1 MKAINIAIYSLILF
15 SSCNQQ
21 QNDKAADA
29 KQSKDSTVSSDL
41 VEVSSEQLKNA
52 DIVLGM
58 PELREMHTSLK
69 VSGVIDVPPQNIVSV
84 SIAMGGY
91 LKNTTMIPGE
101 RVNKGTLLAVLEDQ
115 QYIQIQQDYLTAI
128 SHLEYLKTD
137 FERQKLLNES
147 KSTSD
152 KVFQQAKR
160 DYDSQKILVKSLRE
174 KLLLIGVN
182 PDALNEE
189 NISRGIRIYSPI
201 SGYITKVNFNIG
213 KYVNPTDVLFEIIN
227 PSDLHVRLTVF
238 ENEAA
243 NLRVGQKLT
252 FSTNGNPNEKYIA
265 SIHVI
270 TPNIEENR
278 STDVHCHFEGASKHI
293 FPGTFVNAEIALNN
307 ASVRSVPEGAVV
319 KWENK
324 DCLLIQTSNNQFQLL
339 PVETGV
345 STGGFIE
352 IKTAIDDRKIVIKNA
367 YTLLMKMKNNSEE

>member
-41 VEVSSEQLKNA
+41 VEVSSKQLKNA

-115 QYIQIQQDYLTAI
+115 QYIQVQQDYLTAI

-137 FERQKLLNES
+137 FERQKSLNES

-252 FSTNGNPNEKYIA
+252 FSTNSNPNEKYTA

-278 STDVHCHFEGASKHI
+278 STDVHCHFEGASKNI

-324 DCLLIQTSNNQFQLL
+324 DCLFIQTSNNKFQLL
-339 PVETGV
+339 PIETGV
-345 STGGFIE
+345 STGGFVE
-352 IKTAIDDRKIVIKNA
+352 LKTAIDDRKIVIKNA

>member
-41 VEVSSEQLKNA
+41 VEVSSKQLKNA

-115 QYIQIQQDYLTAI
+115 QYIQVQQDYLTAI

-137 FERQKLLNES
+137 FERQKSLNES

-252 FSTNGNPNEKYIA
+252 FSTNSNPNEKYTA

-278 STDVHCHFEGASKHI
+278 STDVHCHFEGASKNI
-293 FPGTFVNAEIALNN
+293 FPGTFVSAEIALNN
-307 ASVRSVPEGAVV
+307 ANVTSVPEGAVV
-319 KWENK
+319 KWENRN
-324 DCLLIQTSNNQFQLL
+324 CLFVQRSSNQFQLL
-339 PVETGV
+339 PIETGV
-345 STGGFIE
+345 STGGFVE
-352 IKTAIDDRKIVIKNA
+352 LKTAIDDRKIVIKNA